1 MSQHSIP
8 PHRRRNPIGLFE
20 ENYRLLCTLLP
31 ELLEGEELISLR
43 ADVGRSVLQAR
54 VLERSPYTSLLSLRM
69 PFVSAGVALPEL
81 SMQLRMYH
89 DARVAEVIAY
99 QGCGRIP
106 APYQVKPRSPWV
118 SDEKRQVN
126 LLLHELLRY
135 CQRHAYRIPL
145 EQDSP

>member
-1 MSQHSIP
+1 MTYPIP
-8 PHRRRNPIGLFE
+8 KHRRRNPIGLFE
-20 ENYRLLCTLLP
+20 ENYRLLCALLP
-31 ELLEGEELISLR
+31 DLLEGEEAVSLR
-43 ADVGRSVLQAR
+43 ADAGPSELQVR
-54 VLERSPYTSLLSLRM
+54 VLERSPYTRLLSLRM

-106 APYQVKPRSPWV
+106 APYQVKPRSPWLN
-118 SDEKRQVN
+118 DEKRQIN

-135 CQRHAYRIPL
+135 CQRHAYRVTL
-145 EQDSP
+145 AQDTQ